1 MRVLLISANTET
13 LNMPTMAMGLGA
25 VAAAARSAGH
35 PVRFLDLMGK
45 SDVEGIIATAVAD
58 IAPEVIGVSIRNID
72 DQRHRDPQFLLDGAA
87 AVVAACRR
95 SSRAPV
101 VLGGAG
107 YSLFPAAALDYLR
120 ADMGIQGEGE
130 AAFPRLLDSLARGG
144 RDLDRVPGLYRR
156 GAVPPRQRA
165 FETDLDRLPVAG
177 PDLFDPALAQNPA
190 CYLPFQTRRGC
201 PLGCSYCSTATI
213 EGRRIRRRSPEA
225 VTAALRTWREAG
237 FRRVFF
243 VDNTF
248 NLPPTYAKELCRRIE
263 HAALDLQWRAILYP
277 GRVDKGLADAMAR
290 AGCREVSLGFESGAA
305 AILAEYGK
313 HFGPA
318 EIRRAARLLKAAGI
332 QAMGFLMLGGP
343 GETRGTALESL
354 KFADGLGLESMHLT
368 VGVRIYPYTDLARRA
383 AAEGLVDPG
392 DDLLRPRF
400 YIVPGVADW
409 LHDTAAEWC
418 ARRPGWFY

>member
-25 VAAAARSAGH
+25 VAAAARAAGH
-35 PVRFLDLMGK
+35 LVRFIDLMGK
-45 SDVEGIIATAVAD
+45 AGVEELVAAAAAD
-58 IAPEVIGVSIRNID
+58 FAPEVIGVSIRNID
-72 DQRHRDPQFLLDGAA
+72 DQKQRSPQFLLDGAA
-87 AVVAACRR
+87 VVVAACRR

-107 YSLFPAAALDYLR
+107 YSLFPAAALDYLG

-130 AAFPRLLDSLARGG
+130 AAFPRLLDALAHGG
-144 RDLDRVPGLYRR
+144 RGLERVPGLYRR
-156 GAVPPRQRA
+156 GEPPSPHRG
-165 FETDLDRLPVAG
+165 FETDLDRLPIAG

-225 VTAALRTWREAG
+225 VVAALRGWHDAG
-237 FRRVFF
+237 FKRVFF

-263 HAALDLQWRAILYP
+263 RAALDLQWRAILYP
-277 GRVDKGLADAMAR
+277 RQVDGELVEAMVR

-305 AILAEYGK
+305 TILAEYGK

-318 EIRRAARLLKAAGI
+318 EIRQAARLLKAAGI

-343 GETRGTALESL
+343 GETRHTARESL
-354 KFADGLGLESMHLT
+354 EFADGLGLESMHLT

-383 AAEGLVDPG
+383 AAEGIVDPA

-400 YIVPGVADW
+400 YVVPGLADW
-409 LHDTAAEWC
+409 LHRTAAEWC